1 MTNVLL
7 DSNLIIYASRPQH
20 EALRTFIARGTPSV
34 SVVSKIETLGYHK
47 LGEQEKEFLDEF
59 FDAAEVLPV
68 FEAVVTESIRLRQQ
82 RRMSL
87 GDAMI
92 AGTALSRNLTLA
104 TYNTSDFEWIQSL
117 DIVDPVA
124 EEQ

>member
-1 MTNVLL
+1 M
-7 DSNLIIYASRPQH
+7 
-20 EALRTFIARGTPSV
+20 

-47 LGEQEKEFLDEF
+47 LGEKEKEFLVEF

-68 FEAVVTESIRLRQQ
+68 SQTVVTESIQLRQQ
-82 RRMSL
+82 RRVSL

-104 TYNTSDFEWIQSL
+104 THNTGDFEWIESL
-117 DIVDPVA
+117 GIVDPFVP
-124 EEQ
+124 EQ

>member
-20 EALRTFIARGTPSV
+20 EALRTFIAREAPSV

-47 LGEQEKEFLDEF
+47 LGEQERGFLDEF

-68 FEAVVTESIRLRQQ
+68 SQAVVTESIQLRQQ
-82 RRMSL
+82 RRVSL

-104 TYNTSDFEWIQSL
+104 THNTGDFDWIESL
-117 DIVDPVA
+117 RLVDPLVD
-124 EEQ
+124 EQ